1 MNLFICFIQIFRN
14 ENPSNNRPDVEDV
27 VVIITDGEPRG
38 RRDTLEMTK
47 KYAKELKDKGVLVVA
62 AAVGPDRRK
71 FKHIL
76 EELATSPEMVLEAD
90 FEHMDG
96 ILAKL
101 VASSCMKPGRKVR
114 LIILY

>member
-1 MNLFICFIQIFRN
+1 MQIFSG
-14 ENPSNNRPDVEDV
+14 ENPSNNRPDVDDV

-38 RRDTLEMTK
+38 RSNTLQLTK
-47 KYAKELKDKGVLVVA
+47 EYANDLKEKGILIVG

-76 EELATSPEMVLEAD
+76 EELATSSKYVLDAD
-90 FEHMDG
+90 FNQMDD

-101 VASSCMKPGRKVR
+101 VASSCIKPSTKICFRF
-114 LIILY
+114 L